1 MIGVLKLIDLYTIIN
16 LKRKGK
22 SNREIARECGW
33 DRKTVNKYWNHYS
46 YKVREL
52 GEENVDIKI
61 IQEQMLEVKYDAN
74 NRSYRKYNEEMDR
87 LLEEILENEK
97 TKLKELGWK
106 KQQLTNVQIHEM
118 IASAGHEIGITT
130 ITEKV
135 REKRKKHR
143 ECFIRQHYE
152 YGQRLEYDFG
162 EIKLEIQGKREKYH
176 IAVLSSPKSNFRWAY
191 LYKHQ
196 KKDVFLDSQVKFF
209 DMVGGVYEEVVYDN
223 MRNVVKKFIGKHEKE
238 LNKDLIKLSIYYDFD
253 INVTNCFKGN
263 EKGHVEGAVKFIRN
277 KAFSM
282 KYKFNSY
289 EEARN
294 YLQTRLVALNQGS
307 MIEEEKCHLKPLKPS
322 LRLSEVTECKINK
335 YSLATIENN
344 YYSVPEYLVGEIVT
358 ARIYF
363 DTISLYVNNE
373 FVCEHK
379 KVDGF
384 KTFQLDIMHYLNT
397 FLKKPGALRNSHAL
411 KDRPELKL
419 IYDTYYKTK
428 PREFIELLQ
437 TNKNVEIDD
446 LVTLL
451 QDSKEPNIEKQLF
464 NHYEETKLEKATRNQ
479 IYNYSKLIS

>member
-1 MIGVLKLIDLYTIIN
+1 MIGVLNMIDLYTIIN

-22 SNREIARECGW
+22 SNRDIARECSW
-33 DRKTVNKYWNHYS
+33 DRKTVNKYWNHYN
-46 YKVREL
+46 YKVEEL
-52 GEENVDIKI
+52 GEENVNVTL
-61 IQEQMLEVKYDAN
+61 IQEEMLKVKYDTT
-74 NRSYRKYNEEMDR
+74 NRSYRKYNEEMDQ
-87 LLEEILENEK
+87 LLERILLDEK
-97 TKLKELGWK
+97 VKLKELGWK

-118 IASAGHEIGITT
+118 IVSAGHDIGMTT

-143 ECFIRQHYE
+143 ECYIRQHYE

-162 EIKLEIQGKREKYH
+162 EIKLDIKGQKEKFH

-191 LYKHQ
+191 LYKNQ

-209 DMVGGVYEEVVYDN
+209 DMVGGVYDEVVYDN

-238 LNKDLIKLSIYYDFD
+238 LNEDLIKLSMYYNFD

-263 EKGHVEGAVKFIRN
+263 EKGHVEGSVKYIRN
-277 KAFSM
+277 KVYSM
-282 KYKFNSY
+282 RYKFDSY
-289 EEARN
+289 EAARD
-294 YLQTRLVALNQGS
+294 YLQERLIEINQIS
-307 MIEEEKCHLKPLKPS
+307 TIEEEKKHLKPIKAS

-335 YSLATIENN
+335 YSLATIDNN
-344 YYSVPEYLVGEIVT
+344 YYSVPEYLVGETVK

-363 DTISLYVNNE
+363 DTISFYVNNE

-411 KDRPELKL
+411 KDRPELKD

-437 TNKNVEIDD
+437 TNKNVALED
-446 LVTLL
+446 LIELL
-451 QDSKEPNIEKQLF
+451 KETKESHIEKQLF
-464 NHYEETKLEKATRNQ
+464 KHYAESKLEKATRKQ
-479 IYNYSKLIS
+479 IHNYTKLIS